1 VNICGPMSAPSIKSS
16 KYYVIFKGDYYGFCF
31 VYYVVIKP
39 KVFWCF
45 KDFYHQIY
53 RYTVEIVLAHC
64 KQIEVASFLK
74 NNFKHFYSMKEFITI
89 LLHHTHQSK
98 MDVLN
103 KIVTLLWDVFPLWC
117 IQQDLISNFGLKQH
131 IL

>member
-1 VNICGPMSAPSIKSS
+1 
-16 KYYVIFKGDYYGFCF
+16 
-31 VYYVVIKP
+31 
-39 KVFWCF
+39 
-45 KDFYHQIY
+45 
-53 RYTVEIVLAHC
+53 VEIVLAHC
-64 KQIEVASFLK
+64 KQIEVVSFLK

-89 LLHHTHQSK
+89 LLHHTHRSK